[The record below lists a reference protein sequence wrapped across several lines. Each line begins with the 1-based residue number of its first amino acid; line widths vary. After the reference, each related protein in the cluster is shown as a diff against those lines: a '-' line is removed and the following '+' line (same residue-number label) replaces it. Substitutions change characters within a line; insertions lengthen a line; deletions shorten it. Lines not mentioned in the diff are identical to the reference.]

1 MLFELF
7 SGQLGLLGF
16 LVWGVSLVI
25 VVTVHEFSHAFVA
38 EKLGDG
44 TPRLLGRVT
53 LNPLAHLDPLGT
65 LMIVLTRFGWGKPVS
80 INPFNFE
87 NPLRDSAL
95 VSLAGP
101 ASNLIFAFLLALP
114 LRAGL
119 IPLFLIY
126 PYLSVIAL
134 NVGLAVF
141 NLIPI
146 YPLDGFRIVAGI
158 LPTKLALSW
167 EQTAQY
173 GFILIMVFVFLP
185 LGNTSLI
192 SLFVQPVA
200 QTFLKLILGS
210 SVPLF

>member
-44 TPRLLGRVT
+44 TPRVLGRVT
-53 LNPLAHLDPLGT
+53 LNHLAHLDPLGT
-65 LMIVLTRFGWGKPVS
+65 LMIVLTRFGWGKPVP

-101 ASNLIFAFLLALP
+101 ASNLIFALLLALP
-114 LRAGL
+114 LRTGL
-119 IPLFLIY
+119 IPLF
-126 PYLSVIAL
+126 
-134 NVGLAVF
+134 
-141 NLIPI
+141 
-146 YPLDGFRIVAGI
+146 
-158 LPTKLALSW
+158 
-167 EQTAQY
+167 
-173 GFILIMVFVFLP
+173 
-185 LGNTSLI
+185 
-192 SLFVQPVA
+192 
-200 QTFLKLILGS
+200 
-210 SVPLF
+210 